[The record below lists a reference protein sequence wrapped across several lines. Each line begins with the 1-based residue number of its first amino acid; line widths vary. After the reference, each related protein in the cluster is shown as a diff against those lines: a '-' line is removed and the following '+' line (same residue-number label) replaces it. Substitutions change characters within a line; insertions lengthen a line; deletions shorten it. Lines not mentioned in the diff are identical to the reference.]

1 MFSLMAIWPLFIP
14 RNFVNKDCEVRGRY
28 ISEWLYTNINNDTP
42 GFAIENSVKGVYSLL
57 Y

>member
-14 RNFVNKDCEVRGRY
+14 RNFVNKDYEVRGRY

-42 GFAIENSVKGVYSLL
+42 GFAIENYVKGVHSLL

>member
-14 RNFVNKDCEVRGRY
+14 NKDCEVRGRY

-42 GFAIENSVKGVYSLL
+42 GFAIENSVKGVHSLL